1 MFKDSLNV
9 IFGIVGLFGLGLSIA
24 LFASSYSENGA
35 PNSGEIFFALSLSIV
50 FLSITLVAAYFYYLK
65 ELRKLNDLPSLNDG
79 LVKDNIHYEVL
90 LNSSAEI
97 LHNITHYYRNTLYI
111 FDRILDQ
118 NDNPEDKLDDAINYF
133 YSFINTFTSNV
144 QSYFSA
150 YTKDK
155 CAVTVK
161 LVKGDV
167 VKTFYRDSI
176 SYRSRKKN
184 DIDSQGNIKLSK
196 INENSDFY
204 SIMNKDLKETTF
216 LCNNLQSHE
225 SYFNSNSDYLKY
237 YNACAVVPIS
247 RNSRNN
253 ILHVIGFLCVDN
265 FKGRFTN
272 QHVENFLC
280 GLSDSLYNLFLK
292 YEQIINLTDSKGIS
306 NEKITKF
313 LYWG

>member
-1 MFKDSLNV
+1 M
-9 IFGIVGLFGLGLSIA
+9 
-24 LFASSYSENGA
+24 
-35 PNSGEIFFALSLSIV
+35 SIV
-50 FLSITLVAAYFYYLK
+50 FLSLTLVAAYFYYLK
-65 ELRKLNDLPSLNDG
+65 ELRKLNDLPSLNDK

-111 FDRILDQ
+111 FDSILDE
-118 NDNPEDKLDDAINYF
+118 NDIIKDKLDDAITYF
-133 YSFINTFTSNV
+133 YSFLDILTSNV

-155 CAVTVK
+155 CAVTLK
-161 LVKGDV
+161 LVKDDL

-176 SYRSRKKN
+176 SYRARKKN
-184 DIDSQGNIKLSK
+184 DRDTHGNIKLSE
-196 INENSDFY
+196 INENTDFY

-216 LCNNLQSHE
+216 LCNSLNSHE
-225 SYFNSNSDYLKY
+225 SYSNSNSDYQKY

-247 RNSRNN
+247 RNSGKDKV

-265 FKGRFTN
+265 YKGGFAN

-280 GLSDSLYNLFLK
+280 GLSDPLYNLFLK
-292 YEQIINLTDSKGIS
+292 YEQIINLAVDKGIS
-306 NEKITKF
+306 NEKISKF
-313 LYWG
+313 YWGKG